1 MTVFDDDAV
10 GPPSDDITTPLD
22 EMTRDNVSAEDYSTQ
37 GKTTVA
43 TRRGYRFVPS
53 DKDLPVITH
62 EGINVTAEQAD
73 ALEEESDG
81 LVRRVKSSDDKE
93 GE

>member
-1 MTVFDDDAV
+1 MTSFDDMVDD
-10 GPPSDDITTPLD
+10 PSEETPLAQLGQENVDPD
-22 EMTRDNVSAEDYSTQ
+22 EYSTQ

-62 EGINVTAEQAD
+62 AGTKVTAEQAD
-73 ALEEESDG
+73 ALIEESNG
-81 LVRRVKSSDDKE
+81 LVRKVEPKADTKE